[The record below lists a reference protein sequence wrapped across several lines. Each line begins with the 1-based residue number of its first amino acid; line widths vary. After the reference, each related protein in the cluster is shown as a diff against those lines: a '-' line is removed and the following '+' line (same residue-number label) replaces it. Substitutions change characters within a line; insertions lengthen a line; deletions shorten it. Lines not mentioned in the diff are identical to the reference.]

1 MVTYEEWKRRE
12 ERRERELQEAAQAWR
27 IIRGEFEKM
36 LLPLVTWLNDWLV
49 GVIYAF
55 QRWRHRP

>member
-12 ERRERELQEAAQAWR
+12 ERRERELQEATEAWR

-49 GVIYAF
+49 GAIYAF